1 MEPGLRMGSEYS
13 LPMGMIYTSLGVMER
28 NPKNFCPSRVLLIGY
43 GGHLTVHVYAFQ
55 CSTKRPPN
63 QIRCGKF
70 RPTAPIFILC
80 FPVGTI
86 LPRNVAVVGHRMGRT
101 SSSSPLATVRHR
113 SGPFPKKAACSANQD
128 GNQRS

>member
-1 MEPGLRMGSEYS
+1 MELGLRMDSEYS
-13 LPMGMIYTSLGVMER
+13 LPMGMIYTSPVVMAR
-28 NPKNFCPSRVLLIGY
+28 NPKNFCPSRVFLIGY
-43 GGHLTVHVYAFQ
+43 AGHLTVYVYAFQ

-86 LPRNVAVVGHRMGRT
+86 LPRNVAVVGHRIGRT
-101 SSSSPLATVRHR
+101 SSSRTLATVRHT
-113 SGPFPKKAACSANQD
+113 SVQSPATAALYRKPSQ
-128 GNQRS
+128 Q